1 MSPMRPENACTK
13 TLFFVFLMII
23 SILFANG
30 CSTLTG
36 SQKSSNQNKQPS
48 VDGDSDP
55 TTIYYDFDDVVVPRE
70 LKVRR
75 DSTFIYESTGLK
87 AGLLSLKGRVDTT
100 SLIDFFEIN
109 MKKDNW
115 RLVSLIKTPATLML
129 FHKNNR
135 LCVIEIDE
143 DSYNTYTRIW
153 LAPVTSG
160 SSTGLLK

>member
-1 MSPMRPENACTK
+1 MSPMKPTNVGIR
-13 TLFFVFLMII
+13 TLLYIVVAIVAFSLV
-23 SILFANG
+23 SG

-36 SQKSSNQNKQPS
+36 KQQSSSQNKQQS
-48 VDGDSDP
+48 ADGDDDP

-75 DSTFIYESTGLK
+75 DKTFIYESAGLK

-115 RLVSLIKTPATLML
+115 RLISLIKTPETLML
-129 FHKNNR
+129 YHKNNR
-135 LCVIEIDE
+135 LCVIGVDE
-143 DSYNTYTRIW
+143 DNYNTYTRIW
-153 LAPVTSG
+153 LAPV
-160 SSTGLLK
+160 SSSISSGLLK

>member
-1 MSPMRPENACTK
+1 MTPMQPTNVCNRA
-13 TLFFVFLMII
+13 LFYIFIAIVAFFLM
-23 SILFANG
+23 NG

-36 SQKSSNQNKQPS
+36 QQKSSSQNKQQS
-48 VDGDSDP
+48 ADEDSDP

-75 DSTFIYESTGLK
+75 DKTFIYESAGLK

-115 RLVSLIKTPATLML
+115 RLISLIKTPATLML
-129 FHKNNR
+129 YHKNNR
-135 LCVIEIDE
+135 LCVIEVDE
-143 DSYNTYTRIW
+143 DNYNTYTRIW
-153 LAPVTSG
+153 LAPV
-160 SSTGLLK
+160 SSSMSSGLLK